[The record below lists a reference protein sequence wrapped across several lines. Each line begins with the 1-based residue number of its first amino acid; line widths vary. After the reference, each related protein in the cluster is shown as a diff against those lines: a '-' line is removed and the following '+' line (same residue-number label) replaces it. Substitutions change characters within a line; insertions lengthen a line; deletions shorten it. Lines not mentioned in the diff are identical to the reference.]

1 MGMAR
6 RVVVLPFVMRYYRGG
21 TRVGRQVEDT
31 GCDTPSVGSGPQH
44 RGRCDNG
51 RSAVVDALRYMPG
64 QVAPPEG
71 FGPCAIA
78 GERLTAATRARAGA
92 PQCKA
97 FISDLRW
104 MNVSA
109 SSSRSARFR
118 RSGDQR

>member
-1 MGMAR
+1 MGMAS

-31 GCDTPSVGSGPQH
+31 GCDTPSVASGPQH
-44 RGRCDNG
+44 RGGCDNG

-78 GERLTAATRARAGA
+78 GEGLTAARRRRAGA
-92 PQCKA
+92 PPCKA
-97 FISDLRW
+97 FIWERRW
-104 MNVSA
+104 MNVSLTT
-109 SSSRSARFR
+109 SRAARFPR
-118 RSGDQR
+118 T